1 MEVRPPSYL
10 GRGRAL
16 GGPAG
21 VAAGVRG
28 GFPRER
34 SATYGR
40 AHMATRPV
48 LVVEDDADTRE
59 LLTDA
64 LREDGFDV
72 IASDEGRKAIELATV
87 LRPSVV
93 LLDMA
98 MAGMDGRTFLERR
111 RSVPTL
117 ARTPVVVISG
127 SDVTG
132 VAADAILRKPL
143 ELREVLATVRRL
155 RARGS

>member
-1 MEVRPPSYL
+1 MVDPVMRPI
-10 GRGRAL
+10 
-16 GGPAG
+16 
-21 VAAGVRG
+21 
-28 GFPRER
+28 
-34 SATYGR
+34 
-40 AHMATRPV
+40 

-87 LRPSVV
+87 LRPSIV

-98 MAGMDGRTFLERR
+98 MAGMDGRTFLDRR
-111 RSVPTL
+111 RAVPAL
-117 ARTPVVVISG
+117 ASTPVVVITG

-143 ELREVLATVRRL
+143 EMREVLATVRRL
-155 RARGS
+155 RARGA